1 MVVTAEKDLDA
12 ETKDDKTARRRVRRP
27 QAAPKAAAPD
37 PSVDEVDGA
46 TAADAADEAVGKTEA
61 VDDEELESEAETSAD
76 DGDTH
81 DDDTDNEDTDDE
93 DGRLLKGKRGKAK
106 YARWR
111 GRPWKLY
118 LRRSALPL
126 LLAASLAVS
135 GFLGWKQWQAHQLNE
150 AGEQA
155 RQAAIAY
162 AGVLTSIDSNNVDQN
177 FRQVLDGA
185 TGEFKDMYTQSSVQ
199 LRQLLIDNKATA
211 HGVVVDSAI
220 ASESMDKVVVLLFI
234 DQTVTN
240 SQMPDPRVD
249 RSRIKMTM
257 EKIDGRWRAAKVQL
271 L

>member
-1 MVVTAEKDLDA
+1 MVVTTEKDPDT
-12 ETKDDKTARRRVRRP
+12 ETKDDKRAKRRAVKSKDTT
-27 QAAPKAAAPD
+27 QAAEPEQTA
-37 PSVDEVDGA
+37 DELDE
-46 TAADAADEAVGKTEA
+46 TDADDEAADE
-61 VDDEELESEAETSAD
+61 
-76 DGDTH
+76 
-81 DDDTDNEDTDDE
+81 TDEDTDE
-93 DGRLLKGKRGKAK
+93 DGRLLKGKRDKAK
-106 YARWR
+106 DATWR
-111 GRPWKLY
+111 SRPWRQY

-126 LLAASLAVS
+126 LLSASLLVS

-220 ASESMDKVVVLLFI
+220 ASESMGKVVVLLFI

-240 SQMPDPRVD
+240 AQVPDPRID
-249 RSRIKMTM
+249 RSRIKITM
-257 EKIDGRWRAAKVQL
+257 EKIDGRWKASKVQL